1 MAMEIYV
8 VIKQFEDEAPEISCA
23 YQTKETA
30 QKHVDDI
37 YAACQGQP
45 LYKYYVKQTLVIKL

>member
-1 MAMEIYV
+1 MQIYV

-23 YQTKETA
+23 YQNKETA

-37 YAACQGQP
+37 YAACQGEP
-45 LYKYYVKQTLVIKL
+45 LYKYYVKESVVIKL